1 MHTPSQGLP
10 ILMFVWSI
18 FNCNGHTRKKKCLY
32 YPDLDGAP
40 ERRAGC
46 HNILCPFLFV
56 FLNLQTTAETTVDV
70 FNLIREQA

>member
-1 MHTPSQGLP
+1 MD
-10 ILMFVWSI
+10 
-18 FNCNGHTRKKKCLY
+18 TREKKKCLY